1 MPNPNAIR
9 IMPRT
14 VRNGVLTGKRDYMD
28 MKAEEE
34 RRVFDK
40 RNLQRLA
47 ENLQPQTHMIRELQR
62 KKY

>member
-1 MPNPNAIR
+1 
-9 IMPRT
+9 
-14 VRNGVLTGKRDYMD
+14 MD